1 MVLFGLQMVTRSF
14 VPRGV
19 GGFIR
24 NLRKTMLQNLIQHS
38 PLIMFMTQKVRYLL
52 VLRKKKSE
60 LCASSFKMVGLTE
73 KFAPLV
79 VMCGHSSQS
88 TNNPYAAALECGA
101 CGGAAGGFNARV
113 LRLYVIFQK

>member
-1 MVLFGLQMVTRSF
+1 M
-14 VPRGV
+14 
-19 GGFIR
+19 
-24 NLRKTMLQNLIQHS
+24 NY
-38 PLIMFMTQKVRYLL
+38 VRQAL
-52 VLRKKKSE
+52 
-60 LCASSFKMVGLTE
+60 KMVGLTE

-113 LRLYVIFQK
+113 FATLCNLPEVRERCLRKVLKFLRIPFCSS